1 MRSLYIS
8 EHAMY
13 FTNIDVVVFDAM
25 GVTFVE
31 GDDVSN
37 LLIPFVAREC
47 GCTNPEAIRQ
57 LYLPASLGRISSQEF
72 WARVGCAPASER
84 EYLDTQLKRDPDFFA
99 VAEQLKERYLL
110 AMLSNDVSE
119 WSAYLRRRFALDRLF
134 ASVVISG
141 DHGFRKPDR
150 RLYQVLLRSLNA
162 APRWCVFVD
171 DQPRNLETAAQLGM
185 HTVCRIRDDRDSPI
199 YKRAIESLSD
209 LLALL

>member
-1 MRSLYIS
+1 MSQELAMR
-8 EHAMY
+8 
-13 FTNIDVVVFDAM
+13 FRNIDVVVFDAM

-47 GCTNPEAIRQ
+47 GCTNGDAIRQ
-57 LYLPASLGRISSQEF
+57 LYLPASLGQISSQEF
-72 WARVGCAPASER
+72 WTRIRCTYPASER
-84 EYLDTQLKRDPDFFA
+84 EYLNTQLTLDPDFVA
-99 VAEQLKERYLL
+99 VAERLKKRYVL

-134 ASVVISG
+134 SSVVISG

-150 RLYQVLLRSLNA
+150 RLYHVLLRSLSV
-162 APRWCVFVD
+162 APHQCVFVD

-185 HTVCRIRDDRDSPI
+185 HTVCRLRNDRNPPT
-199 YKRAIESLSD
+199 YERAIESLSD
-209 LLALL
+209 LLTLL

>member
-1 MRSLYIS
+1 
-8 EHAMY
+8 MY

-84 EYLDTQLKRDPDFFA
+84 EYLDTQLKLDPDF
-99 VAEQLKERYLL
+99 
-110 AMLSNDVSE
+110 MSE

-185 HTVCRIRDDRDSPI
+185 HTVCRIRDDRDPPFTSAP
-199 YKRAIESLSD
+199 
-209 LLALL
+209 

>member
-1 MRSLYIS
+1 VRLHKPGGDSTAVHAS
-8 EHAMY
+8 ESW
-13 FTNIDVVVFDAM
+13 TDI
-25 GVTFVE
+25 
-31 GDDVSN
+31 VS
-37 LLIPFVAREC
+37 
-47 GCTNPEAIRQ
+47 
-57 LYLPASLGRISSQEF
+57 EF

-84 EYLDTQLKRDPDFFA
+84 EYLDTQLKLDPDFIA

-162 APRWCVFVD
+162 APRRCVFVD

-199 YKRAIESLSD
+199 YERAIESLSD

>member
-31 GDDVSN
+31 ADDVSN

-47 GCTNPEAIRQ
+47 SCTNRETIRQ

-84 EYLDTQLKRDPDFFA
+84 EYLDTQLKLDPDFIA
-99 VAEQLKERYLL
+99 VAEQLKKRYVL

-141 DHGFRKPDR
+141 DYGFRKPDR
-150 RLYQVLLRSLNA
+150 RLYEVLLRSLSV
-162 APRWCVFVD
+162 APHRCIFVD
-171 DQPRNLETAAQLGM
+171 DQPRNLETAVQLGM
-185 HTVCRIRDDRDSPI
+185 HTVCRIRDDRDPPK
-199 YKRAIESLSD
+199 YERAVESLSD
-209 LLALL
+209 LLTFL